1 MDGGEQFATESD
13 IHLIGLSPR
22 RIDMEIKQERIAQ
35 LLQDAGCEGLLIL
48 KQSNLR
54 WLTAGGHIGGLIGY
68 DEMPALYFNSNQRWL
83 FSSNVD
89 SQRIFDE
96 EIDQL
101 GFQLKEWQWYMNREQ
116 FLADLCLGRR
126 VACDAGFRD
135 CKYVGAFLDQE
146 RRRLSAYEQERYQE
160 LGALMVHALEAT
172 SRNVSQG
179 DTETEIAGHLAH
191 RLLRHGI
198 EPLALSIAGDGRSRV
213 FRRVGARQEA
223 VEHSCVLQVT
233 GSKFGLFA
241 TASRSVCFGEPDEMT
256 RKAFD
261 SAVRLSGVWLATA
274 KVNDRPAVAME
285 AGKTLLYNGRFEH
298 EWRLSA
304 PGCWTGR
311 EPSEGLLT
319 PTTPDRFLPGQAVVW
334 QARIGGAAVC
344 DTYLCQEDGWTP
356 VTPVIEWPIRRIVI
370 QGKTYDRPDLLV
382 HPVE

>member
-1 MDGGEQFATESD
+1 MVYESRT
-13 IHLIGLSPR
+13 IPR
-22 RIDMEIKQERIAQ
+22 RSLPGSARGLRCRIPG
-35 LLQDAGCEGLLIL
+35 LQIC
-48 KQSNLR
+48 
-54 WLTAGGHIGGLIGY
+54 
-68 DEMPALYFNSNQRWL
+68 
-83 FSSNVD
+83 
-89 SQRIFDE
+89 
-96 EIDQL
+96 
-101 GFQLKEWQWYMNREQ
+101 
-116 FLADLCLGRR
+116 GR
-126 VACDAGFRD
+126 VSGP
-135 CKYVGAFLDQE
+135 G

-179 DTETEIAGHLAH
+179 DTETEIAGHLASIVAARH
-191 RLLRHGI
+191 RTAGLVHCRRWPQPSLSPGRSAARGRRALLRSPG
-198 EPLALSIAGDGRSRV
+198 
-213 FRRVGARQEA
+213 
-223 VEHSCVLQVT
+223 T

-298 EWRLSA
+298 EWRLSP

-334 QARIGGAAVC
+334 QALRIGGAAVC